1 VAVLEIR
8 SGACIGQY
16 SHRDSGAVFAVDS
29 LVAVLEIRFSART
42 GDHICCASRDGRS
55 ARASCGSSAGFALS
69 AGRCIANARAAT
81 RAARRTAYYA
91 RYSVVSLVTRT
102 MLAV

>member
-8 SGACIGQY
+8 SGAYIGQY
-16 SHRDSGAVFAVDS
+16 SHRDSGAVFADDS

-55 ARASCGSSAGFALS
+55 ARASCGSSAGFAFS
-69 AGRCIANARAAT
+69 AGRCIANAAT
-81 RAARRTAYYA
+81 RATRRTAYYA
-91 RYSVVSLVTRT
+91 RYSVVSLVTRA